1 MFRGAERGQ
10 KERFWSRDHQRERE
24 AALAPDGSPLLAVPA
39 SRFRE
44 TALPPSPLT
53 GLHLLPCEWVLAF
66 ATTQPPDRA
75 FKKCKSDHRALA
87 LVLGSLSDFPEPQH
101 RSHVGPST
109 AYSSHVP
116 SFCPPSTHLAPG
128 PPDSLLLLPCSSIF
142 LPHLIYFSLEF
153 SPPGSLD
160 SWSLHQV
167 KARMFSYERE
177 GSGRLSK
184 MPLPPHLSTSPPC
197 FVSFG
202 VHVAICCLLICLI
215 VCGLSPLLELH
226 VLFTPAFSVLE
237 QCLTHSRCLM
247 DIC

>member
-1 MFRGAERGQ
+1 MFRGAERDQ

-101 RSHVGPST
+101 RSPRGPQHCLLFPCPLFLFTQHPLSPR
-109 AYSSHVP
+109 P
-116 SFCPPSTHLAPG
+116 SRLLAAPPLLQYIPA
-128 PPDSLLLLPCSSIF
+128 SLDILLPGI
-142 LPHLIYFSLEF
+142 
-153 SPPGSLD
+153 
-160 SWSLHQV
+160 
-167 KARMFSYERE
+167 
-177 GSGRLSK
+177 
-184 MPLPPHLSTSPPC
+184 
-197 FVSFG
+197 
-202 VHVAICCLLICLI
+202 
-215 VCGLSPLLELH
+215 LSPWIL
-226 VLFTPAFSVLE
+226 
-237 QCLTHSRCLM
+237 R
-247 DIC
+247 